1 MTAMALVHRGRF
13 DLARGSAAV
22 AVTAIIAGWALAQQ
36 PFLLPGLTLEEAAAG
51 HSTLVAIAV
60 AAGIGFVVL
69 APSLAL
75 LFRLV
80 LSGGFDPGGEEPATD
95 RVTGP
100 PHPARIV
107 KPAAAAATAGLGAA
121 VSLLADGWLLGVGV
135 AAMLAGATLASLLL
149 AAPEQES

>member
-1 MTAMALVHRGRF
+1 MALVHRGRF

-36 PFLLPGLTLEEAAAG
+36 PSVLPGLTLDEAAAG

-60 AAGIGFVVL
+60 AAVIGFVVL

-80 LSGGFDPGGEEPATD
+80 LSGRFDPGGEEAVTD
-95 RVTGP
+95 RVTGT

-107 KPAAAAATAGLGAA
+107 KPPAVAATAGLGAA

-135 AAMLAGATLASLLL
+135 AAMLAGATMAFLLL